1 VVGRPADM
9 AALARGLGGQPE
21 SGGRGREE
29 AEVERDGG
37 ERKPRHGRQGGRE
50 QSGRVS
56 SLWLLSCFAQECRI
70 NSIPSLNS

>member
-1 VVGRPADM
+1 MVGRPADM

-37 ERKPRHGRQGGRE
+37 ERKPRHGRRGGRE
-50 QSGRVS
+50 RSGRVTRPS
-56 SLWLLSCFAQECRI
+56 SGCSPA
-70 NSIPSLNS
+70 SLKSAE